1 MVQVMGLTCN
11 LLYSVLSVSLFY
23 AAFTRANT
31 DKLIFRGDVRHAFAC
46 SERINQW
53 ATPETTLQPPH
64 KCVQMRQL
72 SRDKQ
77 EHWYAI
83 QALQDKMAYEIRIS
97 YPATFPTDFELSWI
111 DACKVL
117 PPVLNTSETIHQDTD
132 KVNGLVS
139 VKGLYTGI
147 THKDAV
153 SPVTYDIVLENL
165 YSGFL
170 FYHVYKVVLSIAS
183 VLCIGY
189 LFIIPAAK
197 HIAYSIDQPKILK
210 TK

>member
-1 MVQVMGLTCN
+1 MGLTCN

-97 YPATFPTDFELSWI
+97 YPATVYSS
-111 DACKVL
+111 L
-117 PPVLNTSETIHQDTD
+117 PSSKPKRL
-132 KVNGLVS
+132 
-139 VKGLYTGI
+139 
-147 THKDAV
+147 TH
-153 SPVTYDIVLENL
+153 
-165 YSGFL
+165 
-170 FYHVYKVVLSIAS
+170 
-183 VLCIGY
+183 C
-189 LFIIPAAK
+189 
-197 HIAYSIDQPKILK
+197 AYSFLRILSCHGLMHAKSFLLYWTPVKPSIKIPTRLMDLFQWRACTLVLR
-210 TK
+210 TKMLSRQSPTI